1 MAVPRHH
8 TWQVADVST
17 TPAELVSLAKEF
29 SGRYAKRRAGPAL
42 ERGEGNG
49 GGGDAEQKKKRRSG
63 PSSRRARPR
72 ALCLSS

>member
-1 MAVPRHH
+1 MVVPRHH

-17 TPAELVSLAKEF
+17 TSAELVSLAQEF

-72 ALCLSS
+72 ALCLSF